1 MPDQRLDR
9 RVQRTRQL
17 LRDALFALIDEK
29 GYESVTVQNITDRAN
44 LNRVTFY
51 FHYRDKEDLLFKVL
65 QELYDELDAAHPPS
79 NNVAE
84 WARQDALF
92 AFRHVQEYAHL
103 YRVLLSEKGSL
114 SLLGRLIDY
123 FATTSL
129 QAEQK
134 WLPKTIQPP
143 LPLDMVEHFYAGA
156 FVGLVRWWVL
166 HDMPYTPEEMAAIC
180 YQLEINSGLWALGLD
195 DRDLT
200 TNTPV
205 LRQSDSH
212 TAETTDLDS

>member
-29 GYESVTVQNITDRAN
+29 GYESITVQNITDRAN
-44 LNRVTFY
+44 MNRVTFY
-51 FHYRDKEDLLFKVL
+51 FHYKDKEDLLFKVL
-65 QELYDELDAAHPPS
+65 RELYDELEANHPPA
-79 NNVAE
+79 NTIDE

-92 AFRHVQEYAHL
+92 AFRHVQQYAHL

-129 QAEQK
+129 QADQK
-134 WLPKTIQPP
+134 WLPASAKPR
-143 LPLDMVEHFYAGA
+143 LPLEMVEHFYAGA

-166 HDMPYTPEEMAAIC
+166 HEMPNTPEEMADIC
-180 YQLEINSGLWALGLD
+180 YQLEVNSGLWALGLD

-200 TNTPV
+200 GDHPALHESPDAN
-205 LRQSDSH
+205 S
-212 TAETTDLDS
+212 AE